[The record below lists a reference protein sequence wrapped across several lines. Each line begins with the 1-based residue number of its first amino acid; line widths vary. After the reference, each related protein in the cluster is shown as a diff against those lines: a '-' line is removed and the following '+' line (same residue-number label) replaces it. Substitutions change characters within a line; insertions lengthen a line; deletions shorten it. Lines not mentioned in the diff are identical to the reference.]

1 MSLNHQGQV
10 LHNGQCMFSY
20 YSIAVT
26 MYGRI
31 EISGRYST
39 SSKESY
45 SGLSALL
52 QAYLK
57 ATKILRPKMT
67 PNLRRA

>member
-39 SSKESY
+39 SSKGELL
-45 SGLSALL
+45 GALSASTGVS
-52 QAYLK
+52 QGYETF
-57 ATKILRPKMT
+57 AT
-67 PNLRRA
+67 